1 MDTSDATV
9 SDTGIQASSRL
20 NPVTSPAAVSPV
32 VQDNTLHE
40 VSQLHAEEVE
50 ECAFDQD
57 SNLQKASLESIPR
70 SVPSTAIHHQS
81 LHTYRIFL
89 DICCGLHAPLS
100 AAVRQLF
107 RGYFAA

>member
-40 VSQLHAEEVE
+40 VSHLHVDEVE
-50 ECAFDQD
+50 ECALDKD

-70 SVPSTAIHHQS
+70 SEPPLQFIINRFIHTGFF
-81 LHTYRIFL
+81 LIFVAGSMHP
-89 DICCGLHAPLS
+89 CQQ
-100 AAVRQLF
+100 R
-107 RGYFAA
+107 